1 MKILFDH
8 QVFSVQHYGGVS
20 RYFVELLHA
29 LRQVDSIEVDV
40 VAPAHVNA
48 YLASTNSNHPLTF
61 SLPHPQF
68 GLRYRASLMAPLF
81 RLASYLG
88 SPDVVHETHYALG
101 SRHIPN
107 NTRLVTTCHDMVF
120 EKFPQWVS
128 GAADRAVL
136 KRKTFERAD
145 AIICI
150 SNSTRTDLLEIYP
163 ELEPKVA
170 MVHHGV
176 DHTPAPAAP
185 VTMPRPY
192 LLYVGVRDGYKN
204 FETLIRALGRSKRLR
219 ENFHLVCFGGGTLSV
234 KEREASKTAGFPPE
248 NIHQLAGND
257 SVLASFYKHA
267 AAFVFPSLY
276 EGFGMPL
283 TEAMV
288 QGCPIACS
296 AASSFPEIC
305 GDAAVYF
312 DPRDIDDMCVAIEAL
327 VSQPRNLVSSSVT
340 HRGKQF
346 SWSRCATETAH
357 VYQSLS

>member
-1 MKILFDH
+1 MRILFDH
-8 QVFSVQHYGGVS
+8 QVFSIQRYGGVS
-20 RYFVELLHA
+20 RYFVELLRA

-40 VAPAHVNA
+40 IAPAHVNA
-48 YLASTNSNHPLTF
+48 YLASGDSKHPLTF
-61 SLPHPQF
+61 SLPHPQT
-68 GLRYRASLMAPLF
+68 GLRYRASLLAPLV

-101 SRHIPN
+101 STHVPN

-120 EKFPQWVS
+120 EKFPHWIS
-128 GAADRAVL
+128 GAADRAAL

-150 SNSTRTDLLEIYP
+150 SNNTRTDLLEIYP
-163 ELEPKVA
+163 DLEPKVA
-170 MVHHGV
+170 VVHHGV
-176 DHTPAPAAP
+176 DHTIAQASPAPFSQ
-185 VTMPRPY
+185 PY

-204 FETLIRALGRSKRLR
+204 FETLMHALGRSKQLR
-219 ENFHLVCFGGGTLSV
+219 ENFHLVCFGGGTLSAN
-234 KEREASKTAGFPPE
+234 EREVSRRAGFSPD
-248 NIHQLAGND
+248 NIHQLTGSD
-257 SVLASFYKHA
+257 SVLASLYKHA

-296 AASSFPEIC
+296 AASCFPEIC
-305 GDAAVYF
+305 ADAAVYF
-312 DPRDIDDMCVAIEAL
+312 NPCDADDMSFAIETLVSKPRD
-327 VSQPRNLVSSSVT
+327 LVSSSVT
-340 HRGKQF
+340 LRGKQF

-357 VYQSLS
+357 VYQSLG